1 MGFFIRHRSPT
12 NLYILECQIKT
23 LLTGDKIS
31 RIDNKD
37 NRIPLLHYS
46 YVVILKMTI
55 CKMCRIHAYWFIIE
69 KILDFLISSQRMS
82 YYLINC

>member
-1 MGFFIRHRSPT
+1 MNGFFIRHMSPT

-37 NRIPLLHYS
+37 NRIPLLH
-46 YVVILKMTI
+46 
-55 CKMCRIHAYWFIIE
+55 
-69 KILDFLISSQRMS
+69 
-82 YYLINC
+82 

>member
-1 MGFFIRHRSPT
+1 MAFFIRHISPT

-69 KILDFLISSQRMS
+69 NHSALRYSIFLFH
-82 YYLINC
+82 L